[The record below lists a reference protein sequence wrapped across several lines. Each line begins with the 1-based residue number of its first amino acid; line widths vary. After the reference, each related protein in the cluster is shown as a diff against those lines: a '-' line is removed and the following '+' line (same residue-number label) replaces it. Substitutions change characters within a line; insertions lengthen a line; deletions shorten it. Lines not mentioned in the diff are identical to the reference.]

1 VYNRTM
7 NDALAVQK
15 SEGSNGDGSFK
26 FASDRY
32 LTSKRTV
39 DDRALNRRVWQC
51 LVSNLALVATSDK
64 IRVLDIGA
72 GTGEMIGRM
81 TEWRLFDPLVTAQA
95 RSGAPVQILVTAV
108 DSDRTAILEGVR
120 QLPLRLHEL
129 GFITAVNQDGEII
142 ASSDRLSLKV
152 HFVEE
157 DVFRFAA
164 REARADMKWD
174 LISACAFLDLTDLSR
189 SLPALSELL
198 STNGLAYFSIN
209 FDGETCLMPE
219 VDGAL
224 DQLIIK
230 RYHATMDARVR
241 EGLPSGDSHAG
252 RRLFHLLRA
261 LGLRVL
267 DLGTSDWT
275 VFPQADGRYPNDEAY
290 FLHCIIATIDEALRS
305 DMDDSFRRWVGT
317 RHRQIDEG
325 ELLYVTHQ
333 LDVLAQNSEH

>member
-1 VYNRTM
+1 
-7 NDALAVQK
+7 
-15 SEGSNGDGSFK
+15 
-26 FASDRY
+26 
-32 LTSKRTV
+32 
-39 DDRALNRRVWQC
+39 
-51 LVSNLALVATSDK
+51 
-64 IRVLDIGA
+64 
-72 GTGEMIGRM
+72 MIGRM
-81 TEWRLFDPLVTAQA
+81 TEWRLFDPLVTARA

-108 DSDRTAILEGVR
+108 DSDRTAILAGKR
-120 QLPLRLHEL
+120 QLPLRLREL
-129 GFITAVNQDGEII
+129 GFTTEVNHDGEMI
-142 ASSDRLSLKV
+142 ASSDALSLKV

-164 REARADMKWD
+164 READAGMKWD

-189 SLPALSELL
+189 SLPALIELI
-198 STNGLAYFSIN
+198 SANGLGYFSIN

-219 VDGAL
+219 IDAAL

-230 RYHATMDARVR
+230 RYHTTMDARVR
-241 EGLPSGDSHAG
+241 EGLPSGDSYTG

-261 LGLRVL
+261 LGLHVL

-290 FLHCIIATIDEALRS
+290 FLHCIIATIYEALRS
-305 DMDDSFRRWVGT
+305 DMDDSFHRWVTT

-333 LDVLAQNSEH
+333 LDVLAQNSGH